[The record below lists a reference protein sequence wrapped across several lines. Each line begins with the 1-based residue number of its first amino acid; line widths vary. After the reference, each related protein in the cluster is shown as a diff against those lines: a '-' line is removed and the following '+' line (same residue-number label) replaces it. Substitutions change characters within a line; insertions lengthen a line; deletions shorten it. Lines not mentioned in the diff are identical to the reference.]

1 MKLLIL
7 SDEGK
12 AHFGLLNTVPGL
24 EILTPA
30 NPAQAL
36 EMAKQADVIYG
47 KPTQELLDAAPN
59 VKWYQAP
66 SAGVDFVHK
75 MPGFAESDV
84 VLTNT
89 KGAHAP
95 SIAEHAFSLLLA
107 LTRGLPA
114 TGDWQ
119 KQKHW
124 GRDAG
129 YRMPKEIRGGT
140 VGIIGYGAIG
150 HAIAGIARAFGMD
163 VRALDRHVRPGDEFA
178 EHVDGIDELHSVLGQ
193 SDVVMVT
200 APYTPETHHLI
211 DEQAFNAMKRG
222 AYLIVV
228 SRGGIVD
235 EDALVKALEDGR
247 VAGAGLDVLENEPL
261 PEASPLWGMPNVII
275 TPHLAGS
282 SDQKERR
289 CVEILV
295 DNLKRYG
302 RGEPLNNV
310 VDKRLGF

>member
-12 AHFGLLNTVPGL
+12 AHFGLLNNVPDL

-30 NPAQAL
+30 TPAQTL
-36 EMAKQADVIYG
+36 ELAKQADVIYG
-47 KPTQELLDAAPN
+47 KPTPELLAAAPN
-59 VKWYQAP
+59 VKWFQAP
-66 SAGVDFVHK
+66 SAGVDFVHGL
-75 MPGFAESDV
+75 PGFAESDV
-84 VLTNT
+84 TLTNT
-89 KGAHAP
+89 KGAHAA

-124 GRDAG
+124 GREAG
-129 YRMPKEIRGGT
+129 YRMPKEIRGST

-150 HAIAGIARAFGMD
+150 RQIAEIARAFGMS
-163 VRALDRHVRPGDEFA
+163 VLALDRHVGPGDEFVERIA
-178 EHVDGIDELHSVLGQ
+178 AIDELHSVLGQ

-211 DEQAFNAMKRG
+211 DEQAFNAIKRG

-235 EDALVKALEDGR
+235 ENALVAALADGR
-247 VAGAGLDVLENEPL
+247 VAGAGLDVLEQEPL
-261 PEASPLWGMPNVII
+261 PETSPLWGLPNVII

-295 DNLKRYG
+295 DNLNRYR

-310 VDKRLGF
+310 VDKKLGF

>member
-12 AHFGLLNTVPGL
+12 AHFGLLNNVPGL

-30 NPAQAL
+30 NPAQTL

-47 KPTQELLDAAPN
+47 KPTQELLDAAPQ

-75 MPGFAESDV
+75 MPGFADSDV

-107 LTRGLPA
+107 LTRGLPT

-119 KQKHW
+119 KQKQW
-124 GRDAG
+124 GREAG

-150 HAIAGIARAFGMD
+150 HAIGQIALAFDMN
-163 VRALDRHVRPGDEFA
+163 VRALDRHVRPGDEVVERVA
-178 EHVDGIDELHSVLGQ
+178 AIDELHSVLGQ

-247 VAGAGLDVLENEPL
+247 VAGAGLDVLEHEPL

-295 DNLKRYG
+295 DNLNRYS
-302 RGEPLNNV
+302 RGEPLNNM